1 MPAMRYF
8 ITSACYGAHLHGDE
22 SGSVDRH
29 HNVPGAP
36 LAEADPERVE
46 VKREQMDQ
54 APYLLDR
61 DRRVV
66 VLDALREVCSHR
78 NWRLWA
84 AHVRANHVHVV
95 VEGDVRPEKVM
106 HAFKTYASRNLN
118 RLEIDEPDRKRWA
131 RHGSSR
137 WLWKDEDARRAI
149 QYVVSEQGEP
159 MEVFLAE

>member
-1 MPAMRYF
+1 M
-8 ITSACYGAHLHGDE
+8 
-22 SGSVDRH
+22 
-29 HNVPGAP
+29 
-36 LAEADPERVE
+36 AEADPERVE

-95 VEGDVRPEKVM
+95 VEGEDYRPEKVM